1 VITARINTVSKPT
14 ISIVTPSYNQAE
26 FLRWTM
32 RSVLLQRYDNLEYI
46 VMDGGSSDGS
56 ADDIASVADRLAH
69 WQSAP
74 DDGQA
79 HAVAEGFK
87 HATGDICAWLNS
99 DDLLAPGALH
109 AVAEFFESH
118 PDVDMVY
125 SNRVFVDDSNE
136 VTAYWV
142 LPPHSSR
149 FMRRWDLIP
158 QETAFWRRSAMER
171 AGGVDPTFR
180 FALDYDFFVRMMRCS
195 RLVRLP
201 RFLGAF
207 RVHDLSKT
215 VPRPRDRRGR
225 GDPARPER
233 LRDPVRAARTPRG
246 PRLHGGRPARFQSL
260 HPLRALDAGLAPGHR
275 LELRHGSLGRPAR
288 RGRTPRAGV
297 GRAQVS

>member
-215 VPRPRDRRGR
+215 VRDLETVGAAEIQRVQSAYEIRYGRRARLAGPAFTGGVQLASNLFIRSGR
-225 GDPARPER
+225 SMP
-233 LRDPVRAARTPRG
+233 
-246 PRLHGGRPARFQSL
+246 
-260 HPLRALDAGLAPGHR
+260 
-275 LELRHGSLGRPAR
+275 GSLPGIGWNYDTDLWGGLLGEEELPVLAS
-288 RGRTPRAGV
+288 A
-297 GRAQVS
+297 AQVS